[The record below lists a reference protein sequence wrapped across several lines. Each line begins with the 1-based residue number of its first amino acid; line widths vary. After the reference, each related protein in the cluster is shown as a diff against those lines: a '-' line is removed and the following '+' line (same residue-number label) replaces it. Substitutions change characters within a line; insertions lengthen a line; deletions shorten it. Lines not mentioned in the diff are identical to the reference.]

1 MSSMESRPG
10 TSGTVILV
18 GTVPVP
24 DLVRELSGA
33 AEEVRIV
40 FYGEGVNNGWTGE
53 PNHYYLLT
61 DVEGRGGEPFSQC
74 LTDPECA
81 KMLMTAGK
89 VLTF

>member
-1 MSSMESRPG
+1 MSSMEERPG
-10 TSGTVILV
+10 RSGTVILV

-24 DLVRELSGA
+24 ELVRELSGA

-40 FYGEGVNNGWTGE
+40 FYGEGVNNRWNGE
-53 PNHYYLLT
+53 TNHYYLLT
-61 DVEGRGGEPFSQC
+61 DVEGRGGGAFSQC

-81 KMLMTAGK
+81 NMLMAAGK